1 MQIIL
6 WAFGAMLLL
15 LLIISFL
22 SRDLNLKGKIIVV
35 LAAFTI
41 ALGGLATVNLFTLW
55 QTLLILLVFSFF
67 VSYILDTRLG
77 KVLYKP
83 SAANEEL
90 IDDIEFSFSNHQTD
104 KKAIFDDLF
113 DLEEVELVT
122 PSTLKMAARSATLEP
137 GLVQGLE
144 DSEDLDV
151 SFLQERDTEQ
161 PIDEGTGNL
170 EIVDGYLSEIESM
183 LLEDSEEIGE
193 SVKDDWLDERADHD
207 PIEGKEEE
215 NNDNDEND
223 IELELLTAFKE
234 AAAGTNDPQEEI
246 NSKKDFELQKK

>member
-41 ALGGLATVNLFTLW
+41 ALGGLVTVNFFPLW
-55 QTLLILLVFSFF
+55 QTLLILLVFSLF
-67 VSYILDTRLG
+67 VSYILDSRLG
-77 KVLYKP
+77 NVLYKTS
-83 SAANEEL
+83 SAKKEL
-90 IDDIEFSFSNHQTD
+90 INDIEFSFSNHQTG
-104 KKAIFDDLF
+104 KKADFDDLL

-122 PSTLKMAARSATLEP
+122 PSTIKMAASSATLEP
-137 GLVQGLE
+137 ELVQGLE
-144 DSEDLDV
+144 DSEDLVV

-183 LLEDSEEIGE
+183 LLEDYEEKGE
-193 SVKDDWLDERADHD
+193 SVEDDWLGELADHD

-223 IELELLTAFKE
+223 IELEILSAFKE

-246 NSKKDFELQKK
+246 ISKKDFELQKK

>member
-1 MQIIL
+1 MQTIL

-22 SRDLNLKGKIIVV
+22 SRELNLKGKIIVV

-41 ALGGLATVNLFTLW
+41 ALGGLATVNLFPLW
-55 QTLLILLVFSFF
+55 QTLLILLVFSLF
-67 VSYILDTRLG
+67 VSYILDSSLG
-77 KVLYKP
+77 NVLYKTS
-83 SAANEEL
+83 SANKEL
-90 IDDIEFSFSNHQTD
+90 INDIEFSFSNHLTD
-104 KKAIFDDLF
+104 KKADFDDLL

-122 PSTLKMAARSATLEP
+122 PLTIKMAASSATLEP
-137 GLVQGLE
+137 ELVQGLE

-161 PIDEGTGNL
+161 PIDEDTGNL

-183 LLEDSEEIGE
+183 LLEDYEEKGE
-193 SVKDDWLDERADHD
+193 SVEDDWLDELADHD
-207 PIEGKEEE
+207 SIEGKEEE

-223 IELELLTAFKE
+223 IELEILTAFKE

-246 NSKKDFELQKK
+246 ISKKDFELQKK